1 MEASGILLKKV
12 VVDAHGKELY
22 YKSSVEMGKSSF
34 QVITSILSV
43 SQPSAFFQK
52 VEVWVRHIHSS
63 ATFLKIFTL
72 RAVSFNFLNKSCH
85 QTI

>member
-34 QVITSILSV
+34 QVITFYSKYIT
-43 SQPSAFFQK
+43 AFRLF
-52 VEVWVRHIHSS
+52 S
-63 ATFLKIFTL
+63 
-72 RAVSFNFLNKSCH
+72 KSGSLGASH
-85 QTI
+85 PLIGNLP